1 MGFLDTVLSPINTIF
16 SLPEKIIDT
25 VINVPMQLVN

>member
-16 SLPEKIIDT
+16 SLPGKIIDT
-25 VINVPMQLVN
+25 AVNVQCNL